1 MTAIYKIKVGLYM
14 RIYTGSY
21 VPHYCKKSLLLEI
34 SEKKESWV
42 IPVFSSGVM
51 VSGLSAS
58 LQQFGLV
65 FIYAR
70 TSLILYMY
78 ICIWDL

>member
-1 MTAIYKIKVGLYM
+1 M

-42 IPVFSSGVM
+42 ISVFSSGVM
-51 VSGLSAS
+51 VSGLSVS
-58 LQQFGLV
+58 LQQFGL
-65 FIYAR
+65 
-70 TSLILYMY
+70 Y
-78 ICIWDL
+78 ICQNKPNPIVYGTWQRKKFGWVRE